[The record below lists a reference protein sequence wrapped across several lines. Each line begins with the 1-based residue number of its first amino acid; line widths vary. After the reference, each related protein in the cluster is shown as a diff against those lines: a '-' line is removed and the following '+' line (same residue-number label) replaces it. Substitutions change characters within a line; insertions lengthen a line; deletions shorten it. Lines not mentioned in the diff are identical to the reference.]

1 MVSAKLVSFTKGFSK
16 HPYIL
21 PIIKVVSD
29 YLRFSLNVKVD
40 YFILHLILGSS
51 FVIFL
56 IFFDMNKKMQV
67 RSRTVLSPD

>member
-1 MVSAKLVSFTKGFSK
+1 MISAKLVSFTKGFSK

-21 PIIKVVSD
+21 PIFKVVSE
-29 YLRFSLNVKVD
+29 YLRFSLKVKVD

-56 IFFDMNKKMQV
+56 IFFDMNKKDAST
-67 RSRTVLSPD
+67 R